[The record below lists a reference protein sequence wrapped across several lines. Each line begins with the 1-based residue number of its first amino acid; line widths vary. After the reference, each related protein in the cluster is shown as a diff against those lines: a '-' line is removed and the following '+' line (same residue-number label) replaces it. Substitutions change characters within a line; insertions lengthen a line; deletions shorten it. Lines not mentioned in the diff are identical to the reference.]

1 MELESART
9 VMEARE
15 KEIET
20 LLNRLRGEQDERS
33 SSARKADILKLE
45 NKENHSTIEKLT
57 TELTNKVLTIII
69 MT

>member
-57 TELTNKVLTIII
+57 AELTNKVQSLQSLL
-69 MT
+69 

>member
-57 TELTNKVLTIII
+57 AELTNKVQLLQSLL
-69 MT
+69 